1 MFYPTRRLLL
11 LMPASLAL
19 ILSLLLT
26 SCEASPGLPVT
37 HGATPSTSPPS
48 AAPCGHL
55 PPQQQGLLKLAG
67 LAYGPYHGEQTPE
80 GQFPSYPSTGEI
92 QADMPTLKALTDNIR
107 IYSSLGPASAILQA
121 AQANGLKV
129 ALGIWL
135 GAGSA
140 ANEKEL
146 AAGEELALRYSATV
160 SSVIVGNEVLLRGDL
175 TEAQL
180 HQYLQR
186 VRARLGHSVPIT
198 LADIDEMWLT
208 HPALAQDVDF
218 ITAHIYPFWRGVP
231 IACAIQD
238 VAHRYHALQTLPALA
253 GKPVVIGETGWPS
266 AVSPQPETLPG
277 TKLCAAQAPVGISST
292 PTAVGPLASPTA
304 TSDHLSASPANQAL
318 YVQNFITWAKQQ
330 HVQYYYFDAFDEAW
344 KIHESG
350 FGTHWG
356 LYQQD
361 GMVKPNLA
369 ALLPP
374 PAPATLTQRSY
385 RDVAVGGLEPGF
397 DLGID
402 TSQHTDNT
410 WLTVHNGVFTLKYPA
425 NQAWGT
431 LFISVCKPVPPDQR
445 DRFLDLST
453 YHAIEFDLRGD
464 QRAGTCLKVGL
475 KDWQQPDNG
484 SETTVD
490 ECLTTQWVTY
500 THPLSVFSGVD
511 LSHLYVVFEVVF
523 SGPSALTIQVR
534 NVRYAA

>member
-1 MFYPTRRLLL
+1 MLYLTRRLLL
-11 LMPASLAL
+11 AAPLVLM
-19 ILSLLLT
+19 LSLLLT
-26 SCEASPGLPVT
+26 SCGGAVGAPVT
-37 HGATPSTSPPS
+37 HRASPTAISTSSSTPDS
-48 AAPCGHL
+48 CGHL
-55 PPQQQGLLKLAG
+55 PPQQGLLKFAG

-80 GQFPSYPSTGEI
+80 GQFPSYPSAAEI

-107 IYSSLGPASAILQA
+107 IYSSLGPASDILQA

-135 GAGSA
+135 GAVPA
-140 ANEKEL
+140 ANEKEI
-146 AAGEELALRYSATV
+146 AAGEALALRYPGTV

-198 LADIDEMWLT
+198 LADIDGMWLT

-218 ITAHIYPFWRGVP
+218 ITAHIYPFWRGIP

-238 VAHRYHALQTLPALA
+238 VARQYHALQTLPALA

-266 AVSPQPETLPG
+266 TVSPQPETLPG
-277 TKLCAAQAPVGISST
+277 TKLCAAQAPAGVSST
-292 PTAVGPLASPTA
+292 PTAVAPLASPTA
-304 TSDHLSASPANQAL
+304 TSNSLSASPANQAL
-318 YVQNFITWAKQQ
+318 YLQGFITWAKQQ

-361 GMVKPNLA
+361 GTVKPDLA

-402 TSQHTDNT
+402 TSQHTDYT

-425 NQAWGT
+425 NQDWGT
-431 LFISVCKPVPPDQR
+431 MFISVCKPVPLDQR
-445 DRFLDLST
+445 DHFLDLSA
-453 YHAIEFDLRGD
+453 YHAIEFDLRMPV
-464 QRAGTCLKVGL
+464 ANTCLRVGI
-475 KDWQQPDNG
+475 KDWQQPDDGN
-484 SETTVD
+484 ETTVD
-490 ECLTTQWVTY
+490 ECPTTQWATY
-500 THPLSVFSGVD
+500 THPLSVFSRVD
-511 LSHLYVVFEVVF
+511 LSHLYVVFEIAF
-523 SGPSALTIQVR
+523 SGPAAITVQVR
-534 NVRYAA
+534 NIRYAV